1 LLYAEEVVTHMKIK
15 DVMKET
21 GLTRKAIYYYEEAG
35 LIAPATDPENQY
47 RIYSAD
53 DVERL
58 RYIRTLRR
66 LGMPIRD
73 IKTILH
79 YPDQAT
85 LLLRKQL
92 ARIEVE
98 ASELAL
104 CRQAISVLI
113 EAAEQSPEDGGRS
126 RIREA
131 DFLAGVAEQERRRR
145 DHYMRRRLM
154 ELFPG
159 AMGKFMAI
167 HFGAFLQEPLSDA
180 SKESAWER
188 LVGYIDSI
196 EQFDIP
202 PQLAE
207 QLDSMSEE
215 EIEEAAAVY
224 RESLQRYI
232 SPTEAEYEELKK
244 EMRVQVEQ
252 FKKWPLNQEQTALTR
267 QLKECLDRAGFYKG
281 FVGQMCTLSADYRN
295 YLETLERIQRDL
307 NVHYDDYGMLTI

>member
-1 LLYAEEVVTHMKIK
+1 MTYMKIK
-15 DVMKET
+15 DVMKQT

-35 LIAPATDPENQY
+35 LIAPSTDPENQY
-47 RIYSAD
+47 RIYSSD

-73 IKTILH
+73 IKTILQ

-92 ARIEVE
+92 ARIEAE
-98 ASELAL
+98 SSELAL

-113 EAAEQSPEDGGRS
+113 EAAEQSPKDGGRS

-131 DFLAGVAEQERRRR
+131 DLLAGAVEQERRRR
-145 DHYMRRRLM
+145 DDYMRRRLM

-159 AMGKFMAI
+159 TMGKFMAL
-167 HFGAFLQEPLSDA
+167 HFGAFLQEPLSD
-180 SKESAWER
+180 SDKESAWER
-188 LVGYIDSI
+188 LVGYVDSM

-202 PQLAE
+202 SQLAE
-207 QLDSMSEE
+207 HIDRMSEE

-244 EMRVQVEQ
+244 EMRAQVEQ

-267 QLKECLDRAGFYKG
+267 QLKERLDRAGFYRV
-281 FVGQMCTLSADYRN
+281 FVEQMRTLSADYRN
-295 YLETLERIQRDL
+295 YLETLERLQRDL
-307 NVHYDDYGMLTI
+307 NVRYDDHGMLTI